1 MPLLVRM
8 LSELMWNTEPTG
20 GETALRI
27 SRKATRG
34 DTRTQNRRF
43 VLQRLFA
50 DSPTSRADIARATGL
65 TRATV
70 SHLIAE
76 LIEEGLVLELGTAPS
91 AGGKP
96 PTLLT
101 ISDDAH
107 HVIAVELEG
116 DRWTGSVMTL
126 RGRIID
132 TLSVDAAGRR
142 GAPAVRAIFELVGAL
157 TARTKQHILGVG
169 IATPGVVTPK
179 GRVIEATALDWHG
192 TKVGKLVREQI
203 GIPTYV
209 INDASAIALAEFALG
224 KHGTDNL
231 IVVKV
236 GTGIGAG
243 IILDGRPYAGEGYAA
258 GEIGHMAIHGA
269 SFDGTAETLEGV
281 ASARSIATQLGL
293 SRDPTRSASDV
304 FEETARRIGSGDAE
318 ARRVVNLAGRHV
330 GAALA
335 NVTAILDI
343 RHIVVAGPVSRLG
356 SSFLDPL
363 REEISARVLPA
374 VEKGLVVAFGG
385 VERSAEHGAAI
396 LVLNRE
402 LGIL

>member
-1 MPLLVRM
+1 MSNNEVAA
-8 LSELMWNTEPTG
+8 E
-20 GETALRI
+20 ETALRVR
-27 SRKATRG
+27 RKATRG

-76 LIEEGLVLELGTAPS
+76 LIDEGLVLELGTAPS

-116 DRWTGSVMTL
+116 ERWTGSIMTL
-126 RGRIID
+126 RGRVID

-142 GAPAVRAIFELVGAL
+142 GAPAVEAIFELVEAL
-157 TARTKQHILGVG
+157 VAHTKQHVLGIG
-169 IATPGVVTPK
+169 IATPGVVTPM

-192 TKVGKLVREQI
+192 TTVGKLVRERV

-209 INDASAIALAEFALG
+209 VNDARAIALAEFSLG
-224 KHGTDNL
+224 KHGTNNL
-231 IVVKV
+231 IAMKV

-258 GEIGHMAIHGA
+258 GEIGHMAIHSA
-269 SFDGTAETLEGV
+269 SFDGAAQTLEDV
-281 ASARSIATQLGL
+281 ASAGSIAGQLGL
-293 SRDPTRSASDV
+293 STDLTNSASDV
-304 FEETARRIGSGDAE
+304 FEETARRIGSGDPE
-318 ARRVVNLAGRHV
+318 ARRVIDLAGRHL

-343 RHIVVAGPVSRLG
+343 RHIVVAGPVRVLG
-356 SSFLDPL
+356 AAFLGPL
-363 REEISARVLPA
+363 REELLARVLPA
-374 VEKGLVVAFGG
+374 VEDALIVEFGS
-385 VERSAEHGAAI
+385 VERS
-396 LVLNRE
+396 
-402 LGIL
+402 